1 MELTD
6 NFRTLVNNTVKCL
19 KGTSRRIFMADVADE
34 VGQRR
39 AAQQFGWGRDT
50 IRKGCRERDSGVGCI
65 DAFNARG
72 TKPLE
77 QTRPHL
83 IADIRDI
90 AESFAQTDPRFKS
103 GERYLRLSVES
114 IVWLLIDEK
123 GYQNRELPSNE
134 AIRLKLHSM
143 GFRLRKVRKAAPKKS
158 PANRCHLRAAQ
169 TGEPPG

>member
-6 NFRTLVNNTVKCL
+6 NFRTLVHNTAKCL
-19 KGTSRRIFMADVADE
+19 RATSPRIFMADVADE

-39 AAQQFGWGRDT
+39 AAEQFGWSRDT

-65 DAFNARG
+65 DAFDARG

-77 QTRPHL
+77 QTRPQP

-90 AESFAQTDPRFKS
+90 AESFAQTDPRIKS
-103 GERYLRLSVES
+103 VERYLRLPVES

-123 GYQNRELPSNE
+123 GYQDWELPSNE
-134 AIRLKLHSM
+134 AIELKLHSM
-143 GFRLRKVRKAAPKKS
+143 GFRLRKVRRVAPRKKS
-158 PANRCHLRAAQ
+158 Y
-169 TGEPPG
+169 EPMLSSSSSKK